1 MEQQASNEIATLPP
15 AQRAAV
21 ALNVDVYKEQ
31 IAAKVKESADIV
43 QVIDPAGREQAHR
56 IGMVLLKLRTGIKAR
71 GEEVRKD
78 ATVFNKAV
86 IAAEKELVEL
96 ISPEETRII
105 GLRDAYDEQVRAAKE
120 EADRKE
126 SERVD
131 RHRNNLA
138 MLRAEVLASVG
149 KSAAHISE
157 RMAALRV
164 VVDVAEYWEEFLPRA
179 IEVRKE
185 VVDQLQVQYDAQ
197 HAIEENAA
205 KARQEAQAEAERV
218 ARQAEENRVAALE
231 IERQRQELAAA
242 QAETARVAA
251 EQEAERQRAAAAE
264 LAEQQRVAAET
275 KRQLDEQQARLAADR
290 EAQAQR
296 EREFNEKIA
305 AQAREDERRKAAL
318 AEEQRVAALP
328 IERVAE
334 ILDGPAEVIPPSVVD
349 EVVAGIRLP
358 DVAVLQQQVRGED
371 DAAQTSKREDE
382 EAESLFRHAVRLLM
396 QTRNRN
402 CGAIR
407 DMLEDEMSHYDEMM
421 AEE

>member
-15 AQRAAV
+15 AQRAAIVLRTAEYEAQIREQV
-21 ALNVDVYKEQ
+21 A
-31 IAAKVKESADIV
+31 ASSDIV
-43 QVIDPAGREQAHR
+43 QVIDVDGRTQAHR
-56 IGMVLLKLRTGIKAR
+56 IGMVLTKLGTSIQATGKEAR
-71 GEEVRKD
+71 AD
-78 ATVFNKAV
+78 ATAFSKAV
-86 IAAEKELVEL
+86 IAEESKLLALVE
-96 ISPEETRII
+96 PEKKRVLA
-105 GLRDAYDEQVRAAKE
+105 LRDAFDEKVRLAKE
-120 EADRKE
+120 EADRI
-126 SERVD
+126 ERERMD

-149 KSAAHISE
+149 KSAAHIGE
-157 RMAALRV
+157 RMAALGA

-197 HAIEENAA
+197 HTIEESAA

-251 EQEAERQRAAAAE
+251 EKEAERQRAAAAE

-275 KRQLDEQQARLAADR
+275 KRQLEEQQARLAADR

-296 EREFNEKIA
+296 EREFQERID

-334 ILDGPAEVIPPSVVD
+334 ILDGPTEVIAPSIVD

-358 DVAVLQQQVRGED
+358 DVAAMQQQVRE
-371 DAAQTSKREDE
+371 EDE
-382 EAESLFRHAVRLLM
+382 AALAVETEAQNAEANFRQATRELMHVRSE
-396 QTRNRN
+396 QDVI
-402 CGAIR
+402 AILGDEIR
-407 DMLEDEMSHYDEMM
+407 AYSAML
-421 AEE
+421 AEQE